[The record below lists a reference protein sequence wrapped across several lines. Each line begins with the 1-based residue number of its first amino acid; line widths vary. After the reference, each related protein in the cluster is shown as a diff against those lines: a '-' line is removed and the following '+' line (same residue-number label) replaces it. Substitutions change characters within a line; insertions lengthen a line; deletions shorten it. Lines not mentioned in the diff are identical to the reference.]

1 MSFFAPAGLHDG
13 ARQIGRQ
20 KVENQ
25 LSPVDRGFVSVCM
38 LNDGRY
44 HIGTTGCH
52 RVPQGATRCHKV
64 PGGFGFNG
72 RTGAHVRATA
82 GNPWHVPGAYELAPP
97 RIRNWKPNR
106 ILVSYFILKTKC
118 SPRPVPPEN
127 VRSRVRYPR
136 EPMGTAV
143 GGTRCIS
150 YSTCTIL
157 ERRNFF
163 LCPPSVLCLYMSH
176 V

>member
-1 MSFFAPAGLHDG
+1 MMARGNLG
-13 ARQIGRQ
+13 AFW
-20 KVENQ
+20 KDENQ

-82 GNPWHVPGAYELAPP
+82 GNLAC
-97 RIRNWKPNR
+97 
-106 ILVSYFILKTKC
+106 TG
-118 SPRPVPPEN
+118 
-127 VRSRVRYPR
+127 RV
-136 EPMGTAV
+136 
-143 GGTRCIS
+143 
-150 YSTCTIL
+150 
-157 ERRNFF
+157 
-163 LCPPSVLCLYMSH
+163 
-176 V
+176 